1 MTRKVR
7 KMTMKEKE
15 AKERR
20 ERRQFT
26 AQEKTQA
33 VLSIWA
39 ERRKPSEICKEL
51 AIEWALLRNWEHRA
65 LEAMMAALEP
75 RSAKAEERIPALG
88 AKLQQLLERSTAR
101 RMGQLSKF
109 QRRLTK
115 IQEVKTQEVK
125 S

>member
-1 MTRKVR
+1 MT
-7 KMTMKEKE
+7 TKEKV

-39 ERRKPSEICKEL
+39 ERRKPSEICKDL
-51 AIEWALLRNWEHRA
+51 SIEWALLRHWEHRA

-75 RSAKAEERIPALG
+75 RTQKAEDRIPPLG

-101 RMGQLSKF
+101 RLGQLSKF

-115 IQEVKTQEVK
+115 IQEARSQEVK